1 MSQTQTDIKYMRRA
15 LQLAAC
21 GASRV
26 SPNPQVGAVIVA
38 PDGRIIGEGYHRT
51 YGEAHAEP
59 NAVNSVRSSD
69 RHLLPLSTI
78 YVTLEPCSHYGKTP
92 PCADLLIRCGVRRAV
107 IGTLDPFPEVS
118 GRGVT
123 RMRQAGIQVDVGCL
137 EDECRAINR
146 RFITAHTHRRPYIQL
161 KWAQTADGYIGAAPD
176 MPRAIISSPLSMMWM
191 HRQRSLADAIFVGHR
206 TILLDHPS
214 LTCRL
219 WPGRNP
225 LPLTFQF
232 LTPSESPS
240 PSALSPSETITPTP
254 TVPSAT
260 SPSECITPTPIS
272 PSGPTFSITKSSE
285 ESLSDFLSRL
295 YTDHKITSLMVEG
308 GAQTLQLFL
317 DAGLYDEIRIETSPL
332 PLASSHSP
340 SPQVIGTKA
349 PALPSGL
356 ILTDSHRVRAN
367 RIDTYRPA
375 P

>member
-51 YGEAHAEP
+51 YGQAHAEP
-59 NAVNSVRSSD
+59 NAVNSVRPSD

-118 GRGVT
+118 GRGVA

-232 LTPSESPS
+232 PS
-240 PSALSPSETITPTP
+240 PSATTPSEAIISTPTP
-254 TVPSAT
+254 LSAT
-260 SPSECITPTPIS
+260 SPSECITPTLIS
-272 PSGPTFSITKSSE
+272 PSRPTFSITKSSE

-332 PLASSHSP
+332 PLASSPSP

-349 PALPSGL
+349 PGLPSGL

-367 RIDTYRPA
+367 RIDTYHPA